1 MTYLE
6 FWIPALIMV
15 VGGIVHIEVNLAILK
30 NDIKWI
36 KKELNKEVK

>member
-1 MTYLE
+1 MPHIE
-6 FWIPALIMV
+6 FWITAFIMV

-36 KKELNKEVK
+36 KKELNTKGE